1 MHTTI
6 KFAKVNPNATIP
18 SKELEDM
25 GYDIYSCFSEDNFI
39 INPFESRLVPTGIA
53 SAFDSDY
60 GLIFRERGS
69 TAIKNIKINAGVIDS
84 GFRNEIFVSIYNAN
98 AKPLIITKETNLNT
112 LKILEEDYVVY
123 PYTKAIV
130 QGILL
135 PVPTTD
141 VEEYTY
147 EELFKIPSKRGTGM
161 LGSSNKWDKT

>member
-6 KFAKVNPNATIP
+6 KFAKVNPNAIIP
-18 SKELEDM
+18 SKRIEDM
-25 GYDIYSCFSEDNFI
+25 GYDIYPCFSEENFI

-60 GLIFRERGS
+60 GLVFRERGS

-98 AKPLIITKETNLNT
+98 SKPLIITKETNQDK
-112 LKILEEDYVVY
+112 LKNLENDFIVY
-123 PYTKAIV
+123 PYTKAIA

-147 EELFKIPSKRGTGM
+147 EELLKIPSTRGTGM
-161 LGSSNKWDKT
+161 LGSSLK